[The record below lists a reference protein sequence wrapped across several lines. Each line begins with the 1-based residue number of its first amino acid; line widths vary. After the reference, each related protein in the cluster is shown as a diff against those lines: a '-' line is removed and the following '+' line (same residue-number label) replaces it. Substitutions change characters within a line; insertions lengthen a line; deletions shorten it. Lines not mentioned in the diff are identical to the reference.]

1 MLEVRSDA
9 GNREAGTKSRAR
21 ASGSAALPIRM
32 RRCRRCGLPAG
43 VSAVFG
49 RFDSP
54 RWMLVGQAPG
64 KKEVMLGRPFAGAA
78 GRRLFQWLAAA
89 GFEEEQFRSFCYV
102 TAMMKCFPGSGER
115 GDLKP
120 SRQQVANCAPWL
132 EQELTL
138 VRPDVLIPVGQLA
151 IERFLGKARL
161 EELVGRRFRRLIAGR
176 AVTVIPLPHPSG
188 ASAWTNAPENRVL
201 IQRAIRLVRRAASDR

>member
-1 MLEVRSDA
+1 
-9 GNREAGTKSRAR
+9 
-21 ASGSAALPIRM
+21 M
-32 RRCRRCGLPAG
+32 RRCRKCGLPKG

-64 KKEVMLGRPFAGAA
+64 KKEVALRRPFAGAA
-78 GRRLFQWLAAA
+78 GQRLFRWLAEA
-89 GFEEEQFRSFCYV
+89 GFTEEQFRSFCYV

-120 SRQQVANCAPWL
+120 SRQQVASCALWL

-138 VRPDVLIPVGQLA
+138 VRPAVLIPVGQLA

-161 EELVGRRFRRLIAGR
+161 DELIGRRFRRFIGGL
-176 AVTVIPLPHPSG
+176 AVWVIPLPHPSG
-188 ASAWTNAPENRVL
+188 ASAWTNASEHRVL
-201 IQRAIRLVRRAASDR
+201 IRRAIRLLAEPASGRRGGGAGRGARRVRPSPARGRSPHSRSR

>member
-1 MLEVRSDA
+1 
-9 GNREAGTKSRAR
+9 
-21 ASGSAALPIRM
+21 M
-32 RRCRRCGLPAG
+32 RRCRKCGLPKG

-64 KKEVMLGRPFAGAA
+64 KKEVVLGRPFAGAA
-78 GRRLFQWLAAA
+78 GRRLFQWLADA
-89 GFEEEQFRSFCYV
+89 GFTEQRLRSFCYV
-102 TAMMKCFPGSGER
+102 TAMMKCFPGCGER

-120 SRQQVANCAPWL
+120 NRQQVANCAPWL
-132 EQELTL
+132 EQELAL
-138 VRPDVLIPVGQLA
+138 VRPDVLVPVGQLA

-161 EELVGRRFRRLIAGR
+161 GDLIGRRFHRVTAGR

-188 ASAWTNAPENRVL
+188 ASAWTNAPENRML
-201 IQRAIRLVRRAASDR
+201 IQRSIRLLGRAASGR